1 MTRYDTSL
9 TPQRAAMS
17 TAASIATPRVSL
29 RICSGAHA
37 LRAAPVAP
45 RGAHRGASVPVRAI
59 GGKKGA
65 SDGKKAAAK
74 SVGKEKKSSGK
85 TGTAIGES
93 PLSNLPVP
101 LPVAGGGVL
110 VVGVVLAKI
119 LGGRRGGSV
128 ASLEERGAL
137 DENRDVDE
145 EKFFKGMMK
154 TVRTVE
160 MPELTDA
167 QIQAARERRRQ
178 SRAAEGGDPRRE
190 LKAAELPKNHPFA
203 TSEATDAATVE
214 EQARKVREM
223 NKPRTRQRGT
233 PPPKS

>member
-29 RICSGAHA
+29 RIRSGARA

-110 VVGVVLAKI
+110 VIGVVLAKI

-137 DENRDVDE
+137 DENRYVDDD
-145 EKFFKGMMK
+145 KFFSGMMK

-160 MPELTDA
+160 MPTLTEA
-167 QIQAARERRRQ
+167 QVRAARERRRQ
-178 SRAAEGGDPRRE
+178 SRDIDASPSTLENV
-190 LKAAELPKNHPFA
+190 ELPANHPFA
-203 TSEATDAATVE
+203 TDAKVSEAE
-214 EQARKVREM
+214 RKKLAERVREM
-223 NKPRTRQRGT
+223 NKPRRRRGRGA
-233 PPPKS
+233 PPGDE

>member
-29 RICSGAHA
+29 RIRSGARA

-137 DENRDVDE
+137 DENRYVDDD
-145 EKFFKGMMK
+145 KFFSGMMK

-160 MPELTDA
+160 MPTLTEA
-167 QIQAARERRRQ
+167 QVRAARERRRQ
-178 SRAAEGGDPRRE
+178 SRDIDASPSTLENV
-190 LKAAELPKNHPFA
+190 ELPANHPFA
-203 TSEATDAATVE
+203 TDAKVSEAE
-214 EQARKVREM
+214 RKKLAERVREM
-223 NKPRTRQRGT
+223 NKPRSRRGRGA
-233 PPPKS
+233 PPGDE

>member
-1 MTRYDTSL
+1 MTRCTSL

-29 RICSGAHA
+29 RIRSGARA

-137 DENRDVDE
+137 DENRYVDDD
-145 EKFFKGMMK
+145 KFFSGMMK

-160 MPELTDA
+160 MPTLTEA
-167 QIQAARERRRQ
+167 QVRAARERRRQ
-178 SRAAEGGDPRRE
+178 SRDIDASPSTLENV
-190 LKAAELPKNHPFA
+190 ELPANHPFA
-203 TSEATDAATVE
+203 TDAKVSEAE
-214 EQARKVREM
+214 RKKLAERVREM
-223 NKPRTRQRGT
+223 NKPRRRRGRGA
-233 PPPKS
+233 PPGDE

>member
-1 MTRYDTSL
+1 
-9 TPQRAAMS
+9 MS

-29 RICSGAHA
+29 RIRSGARA

-137 DENRDVDE
+137 DENRYVDDD
-145 EKFFKGMMK
+145 KFFSGMMK

-160 MPELTDA
+160 MPALTEA
-167 QIQAARERRRQ
+167 QIRAARERRRQ
-178 SRAAEGGDPRRE
+178 SRDIDASPSTLENV
-190 LKAAELPKNHPFA
+190 ELPANHPFA
-203 TSEATDAATVE
+203 TDAKVSEAE
-214 EQARKVREM
+214 RKKLAERVREM
-223 NKPRTRQRGT
+223 NKPRSRRGRGA
-233 PPPKS
+233 PPGDE

>member
-1 MTRYDTSL
+1 M
-9 TPQRAAMS
+9 
-17 TAASIATPRVSL
+17 
-29 RICSGAHA
+29 
-37 LRAAPVAP
+37 
-45 RGAHRGASVPVRAI
+45 RAI

-110 VVGVVLAKI
+110 VIGVVLAKI

-137 DENRDVDE
+137 DENRYVDDD
-145 EKFFKGMMK
+145 KFFSGMMK

-160 MPELTDA
+160 MPALTEA
-167 QIQAARERRRQ
+167 QIRAARERRRQ
-178 SRAAEGGDPRRE
+178 SRDIDASPSTLENV
-190 LKAAELPKNHPFA
+190 ELPANHPFA
-203 TSEATDAATVE
+203 TTAKVSEAE
-214 EQARKVREM
+214 RKKLAERVREM
-223 NKPRTRQRGT
+223 NKPRSRGRGGVRDE
-233 PPPKS
+233 

>member
-1 MTRYDTSL
+1 
-9 TPQRAAMS
+9 MS

-29 RICSGAHA
+29 RIRSRA

-65 SDGKKAAAK
+65 SDGKKADGKKAAAK

-137 DENRDVDE
+137 DENRYVDDD
-145 EKFFKGMMK
+145 KFFSGMMK

-160 MPELTDA
+160 MPTLTEA
-167 QIQAARERRRQ
+167 QVRAARERRRQ
-178 SRAAEGGDPRRE
+178 SRDIDASPSTLENV
-190 LKAAELPKNHPFA
+190 ELPANHPFA
-203 TSEATDAATVE
+203 TDAKVSEAE
-214 EQARKVREM
+214 RKKLAERVREM
-223 NKPRTRQRGT
+223 NKPRSRRGRGA
-233 PPPKS
+233 PPGDE

>member
-1 MTRYDTSL
+1 
-9 TPQRAAMS
+9 MS

-110 VVGVVLAKI
+110 VIGVVLAKI

-137 DENRDVDE
+137 DENRYVDDD
-145 EKFFKGMMK
+145 KFFSGMMK

-160 MPELTDA
+160 MPTLTEA
-167 QIQAARERRRQ
+167 QVRAARERRRQ
-178 SRAAEGGDPRRE
+178 SRDIDASPSSLENV
-190 LKAAELPKNHPFA
+190 ELPANHPFA
-203 TSEATDAATVE
+203 TDAKVSEAE
-214 EQARKVREM
+214 RKKLAERVREM
-223 NKPRTRQRGT
+223 NKPRSRGRGGVRDE
-233 PPPKS
+233 

>member
-1 MTRYDTSL
+1 
-9 TPQRAAMS
+9 MS

-29 RICSGAHA
+29 RIRSGARA

-45 RGAHRGASVPVRAI
+45 RGAPRGASVPVRAS

-65 SDGKKAAAK
+65 SASADGKKAAAK

-110 VVGVVLAKI
+110 VIGVVLAKI

-137 DENRDVDE
+137 DENRYVDDD
-145 EKFFKGMMK
+145 KFFSGMMK

-160 MPELTDA
+160 MPALTEA
-167 QIQAARERRRQ
+167 QIRAARERRRQ
-178 SRAAEGGDPRRE
+178 SRDIDASPSTLENV
-190 LKAAELPKNHPFA
+190 ELPANHPFA
-203 TSEATDAATVE
+203 TTAKVSEAE
-214 EQARKVREM
+214 RKKLAERVREM
-223 NKPRTRQRGT
+223 NKPRSRRGRGA
-233 PPPKS
+233 PPGDE

>member
-29 RICSGAHA
+29 RIRSGARA

-137 DENRDVDE
+137 DENRYVDDD
-145 EKFFKGMMK
+145 KFFSGMMK

-160 MPELTDA
+160 MPTLTEA
-167 QIQAARERRRQ
+167 QVRAARERRRQ
-178 SRAAEGGDPRRE
+178 SRDIDASPSTLENV
-190 LKAAELPKNHPFA
+190 ELPANHPFA
-203 TSEATDAATVE
+203 TDAKVSEA
-214 EQARKVREM
+214 EQKKLAERVREM
-223 NKPRTRQRGT
+223 NKPRRRRGRGA
-233 PPPKS
+233 PPGDE

>member
-1 MTRYDTSL
+1 MTRVPDPT
-9 TPQRAAMS
+9 TRRMS

-29 RICSGAHA
+29 RVRSGARA

-65 SDGKKAAAK
+65 SASADGKKAAAK

-110 VVGVVLAKI
+110 VIGVVLAKI

-137 DENRDVDE
+137 DENRYVDDD
-145 EKFFKGMMK
+145 KFFSGMMK

-160 MPELTDA
+160 MPTLTEA
-167 QIQAARERRRQ
+167 QVRAARERRRQ
-178 SRAAEGGDPRRE
+178 SRDIDASPSTLENV
-190 LKAAELPKNHPFA
+190 ELPANHPFA
-203 TSEATDAATVE
+203 TDAKVSEAE
-214 EQARKVREM
+214 RKKLAERVREM
-223 NKPRTRQRGT
+223 NKPRSRRGRGA
-233 PPPKS
+233 PPGDE

>member
-1 MTRYDTSL
+1 M
-9 TPQRAAMS
+9 
-17 TAASIATPRVSL
+17 
-29 RICSGAHA
+29 GA
-37 LRAAPVAP
+37 
-45 RGAHRGASVPVRAI
+45 
-59 GGKKGA
+59 
-65 SDGKKAAAK
+65 
-74 SVGKEKKSSGK
+74 
-85 TGTAIGES
+85 
-93 PLSNLPVP
+93 
-101 LPVAGGGVL
+101 
-110 VVGVVLAKI
+110 
-119 LGGRRGGSV
+119 
-128 ASLEERGAL
+128 LEERGAL

-203 TSEATDAATVE
+203 TSEATDAAAVE

-223 NKPRTRQRGT
+223 NKPRRRQRGT
-233 PPPKS
+233 PPPRS

>member
-1 MTRYDTSL
+1 
-9 TPQRAAMS
+9 MS

-29 RICSGAHA
+29 RIRSGARA

-110 VVGVVLAKI
+110 VIGVVLAKI

-137 DENRDVDE
+137 DENRYVDDD
-145 EKFFKGMMK
+145 KFFSGMMK

-160 MPELTDA
+160 MPTLTEA
-167 QIQAARERRRQ
+167 QVRAARERRRQ
-178 SRAAEGGDPRRE
+178 SRDIDASPSTLENV
-190 LKAAELPKNHPFA
+190 ELPANHPFA
-203 TSEATDAATVE
+203 TDAKVSEAE
-214 EQARKVREM
+214 RKKLAERVREM
-223 NKPRTRQRGT
+223 NKPRSRRGRGA
-233 PPPKS
+233 PPGDE

>member
-1 MTRYDTSL
+1 
-9 TPQRAAMS
+9 MS

-29 RICSGAHA
+29 RIRSGARA

-137 DENRDVDE
+137 DENRYVDDD
-145 EKFFKGMMK
+145 KFFSGMMK

-160 MPELTDA
+160 MPALTEA
-167 QIQAARERRRQ
+167 QIRAARERRRQ
-178 SRAAEGGDPRRE
+178 SRDIDASPSTLENV
-190 LKAAELPKNHPFA
+190 ELPANHPFA
-203 TSEATDAATVE
+203 TDAKVSEAE
-214 EQARKVREM
+214 RKKLAERVREM
-223 NKPRTRQRGT
+223 NKPRRRRGRGA
-233 PPPKS
+233 PPGDE

>member
-1 MTRYDTSL
+1 
-9 TPQRAAMS
+9 MS

-29 RICSGAHA
+29 RIRSGARA

-110 VVGVVLAKI
+110 VIGVVLAKI

-137 DENRDVDE
+137 DENRYVDDD
-145 EKFFKGMMK
+145 KFFSGMMK

-160 MPELTDA
+160 MPALTEA
-167 QIQAARERRRQ
+167 QIRAARERRRQ
-178 SRAAEGGDPRRE
+178 SRDIDASPSSLENV
-190 LKAAELPKNHPFA
+190 ELPANHPFA
-203 TSEATDAATVE
+203 TDAKVSEAE
-214 EQARKVREM
+214 RKKLAERVREM
-223 NKPRTRQRGT
+223 NKPRRRRGRGA
-233 PPPKS
+233 PPGDE

>member
-1 MTRYDTSL
+1 
-9 TPQRAAMS
+9 MS
-17 TAASIATPRVSL
+17 TAASIVTPRVSL
-29 RICSGAHA
+29 RIRSGARA

-45 RGAHRGASVPVRAI
+45 RGARRGASVPVRAI
-59 GGKKGA
+59 GGKKDA
-65 SDGKKAAAK
+65 SASAADGKKAAAK

-110 VVGVVLAKI
+110 VIGVVLAKI

-137 DENRDVDE
+137 DENRYVDDD
-145 EKFFKGMMK
+145 KFFSGMMK

-160 MPELTDA
+160 MPALTEA
-167 QIQAARERRRQ
+167 QIRAARERRRQ
-178 SRAAEGGDPRRE
+178 SRDIDASPSTLENV
-190 LKAAELPKNHPFA
+190 ELPANHPFA
-203 TSEATDAATVE
+203 TTAKVSEAE
-214 EQARKVREM
+214 RKKLAERVREM
-223 NKPRTRQRGT
+223 NKPRSRRGRGA
-233 PPPKS
+233 PPGDE

>member
-1 MTRYDTSL
+1 
-9 TPQRAAMS
+9 MS

-29 RICSGAHA
+29 RIRSGARA

-110 VVGVVLAKI
+110 VIGVVLAKI

-137 DENRDVDE
+137 DENRYVDDD
-145 EKFFKGMMK
+145 KFFSGMMK

-160 MPELTDA
+160 MPTLTEA
-167 QIQAARERRRQ
+167 QVRAARERRRQ
-178 SRAAEGGDPRRE
+178 SRDIDASPSTLENV
-190 LKAAELPKNHPFA
+190 ELPANHPFA
-203 TSEATDAATVE
+203 TDAKVSEAE
-214 EQARKVREM
+214 RKKLAERVREM
-223 NKPRTRQRGT
+223 NKPRRRRGRGA
-233 PPPKS
+233 PPGDE

>member
-29 RICSGAHA
+29 RIRSGARA

-110 VVGVVLAKI
+110 VIGVVLAKI

-137 DENRDVDE
+137 DENRYVDDD
-145 EKFFKGMMK
+145 KFFSGMMK

-160 MPELTDA
+160 MPTLTEA
-167 QIQAARERRRQ
+167 QVRAARERRRQ
-178 SRAAEGGDPRRE
+178 SRDIDASPSTLENV
-190 LKAAELPKNHPFA
+190 ELPANHPFA
-203 TSEATDAATVE
+203 TDAKVSEAE
-214 EQARKVREM
+214 RKKLAERVREM
-223 NKPRTRQRGT
+223 NKPRSRRGRGA
-233 PPPKS
+233 PPGDE

>member
-17 TAASIATPRVSL
+17 TAASIATPCVSL
-29 RICSGAHA
+29 RIRSGARA

-137 DENRDVDE
+137 DENRYVDDD
-145 EKFFKGMMK
+145 KFFSGMMK

-160 MPELTDA
+160 MPTLTEA
-167 QIQAARERRRQ
+167 QVRAARERRRQ
-178 SRAAEGGDPRRE
+178 SRDIDASPSTLENV
-190 LKAAELPKNHPFA
+190 ELPANHPFA
-203 TSEATDAATVE
+203 TDAKVSEAE
-214 EQARKVREM
+214 RKKLAERVREM
-223 NKPRTRQRGT
+223 NKPRRRRGRGA
-233 PPPKS
+233 PPGDE

>member
-29 RICSGAHA
+29 RIRSGARA

-137 DENRDVDE
+137 DENRYVDDD
-145 EKFFKGMMK
+145 KFFSGMMK

-160 MPELTDA
+160 MPTLTEA
-167 QIQAARERRRQ
+167 QVRAARERRRQ
-178 SRAAEGGDPRRE
+178 SRDIDASPSTLENV
-190 LKAAELPKNHPFA
+190 ELPANHPFA
-203 TSEATDAATVE
+203 TDAKVSEAE
-214 EQARKVREM
+214 RKKLAERVREM
-223 NKPRTRQRGT
+223 NKPRRRRGRGA
-233 PPPKS
+233 PPGDE

>member
-1 MTRYDTSL
+1 MMLACVAPASATIAVPARSL
-9 TPQRAAMS
+9 ASRRVAPGRAARPRGAALVTRAGANQDAPKK
-17 TAASIATPRVSL
+17 TAASAGKAKGGETSGSESSTGGILVSV
-29 RICSGAHA
+29 GA
-37 LRAAPVAP
+37 VQV
-45 RGAHRGASVPVRAI
+45 SVPP
-59 GGKKGA
+59 
-65 SDGKKAAAK
+65 
-74 SVGKEKKSSGK
+74 
-85 TGTAIGES
+85 T
-93 PLSNLPVP
+93 
-101 LPVAGGGVL
+101 VAGAGGV
-110 VVGVVLAKI
+110 GA
-119 LGGRRGGSV
+119 
-128 ASLEERGAL
+128 LEERGAL

-203 TSEATDAATVE
+203 TSEATDAAAVE

-223 NKPRTRQRGT
+223 NKPRRRQRGT
-233 PPPKS
+233 PPPRS

>member
-1 MTRYDTSL
+1 
-9 TPQRAAMS
+9 MS

-29 RICSGAHA
+29 RIRSGARA

-74 SVGKEKKSSGK
+74 SIGKEKKSSGK

-137 DENRDVDE
+137 DENRYVDDD
-145 EKFFKGMMK
+145 KFFSGMMK

-160 MPELTDA
+160 MPALTEA
-167 QIQAARERRRQ
+167 QIRAARERRRQ
-178 SRAAEGGDPRRE
+178 SRDIDASPSSLENV
-190 LKAAELPKNHPFA
+190 ELPANHPFA
-203 TSEATDAATVE
+203 TDAKVSEAE
-214 EQARKVREM
+214 RKKLAERVREM
-223 NKPRTRQRGT
+223 NKPRSRRGRGA
-233 PPPKS
+233 PPGDE

>member
-29 RICSGAHA
+29 RIGSGAHA

-137 DENRDVDE
+137 DENRYVDDD
-145 EKFFKGMMK
+145 KFFSGMMK

-160 MPELTDA
+160 MPTLTEA
-167 QIQAARERRRQ
+167 QVRAARERRRQ
-178 SRAAEGGDPRRE
+178 SRDIDASPSTLENV
-190 LKAAELPKNHPFA
+190 ELPANHPFA
-203 TSEATDAATVE
+203 TDAKVSEAE
-214 EQARKVREM
+214 RKKLAERVREM
-223 NKPRTRQRGT
+223 NKPRRRRGRGA
-233 PPPKS
+233 PPGDE

>member
-1 MTRYDTSL
+1 
-9 TPQRAAMS
+9 MS

-29 RICSGAHA
+29 RIRSGARA

-45 RGAHRGASVPVRAI
+45 RGAHRGVSVPVRAI

-65 SDGKKAAAK
+65 SASADGKKAAAK

-137 DENRDVDE
+137 DENRYVDDD
-145 EKFFKGMMK
+145 KFFSGMMK

-160 MPELTDA
+160 MPALTEA
-167 QIQAARERRRQ
+167 QIRAARERRRQ
-178 SRAAEGGDPRRE
+178 SRDIDASPSTLENV
-190 LKAAELPKNHPFA
+190 ELPANHPFA
-203 TSEATDAATVE
+203 TDAKVSEAE
-214 EQARKVREM
+214 RKKLAERVREM
-223 NKPRTRQRGT
+223 NKPRRRRGRGA
-233 PPPKS
+233 PPGDE

>member
-1 MTRYDTSL
+1 MLALVAPASATIAAPARSIASRRVA
-9 TPQRAAMS
+9 PGRAARPRGAALVTRAGAKQEAPKK
-17 TAASIATPRVSL
+17 TAASAGKAKGGET
-29 RICSGAHA
+29 SG
-37 LRAAPVAP
+37 
-45 RGAHRGASVPVRAI
+45 SE
-59 GGKKGA
+59 
-65 SDGKKAAAK
+65 S
-74 SVGKEKKSSGK
+74 SSG
-85 TGTAIGES
+85 GI
-93 PLSNLPVP
+93 
-101 LPVAGGGVL
+101 L
-110 VVGVVLAKI
+110 VSVGVVQVSVPPTVAGAGGALLA
-119 LGGRRGGSV
+119 LALLRGALGGGRRKGSV
-128 ASLEERGAL
+128 GALEERGAL

-203 TSEATDAATVE
+203 TSEATDAAAVE

>member
-1 MTRYDTSL
+1 
-9 TPQRAAMS
+9 MS

-29 RICSGAHA
+29 RIRSGARA

-137 DENRDVDE
+137 DENRYVDDD
-145 EKFFKGMMK
+145 KFFSGMMK

-160 MPELTDA
+160 MPTLTEA
-167 QIQAARERRRQ
+167 QVRAARERRRQ
-178 SRAAEGGDPRRE
+178 SRDIDASPSTLENV
-190 LKAAELPKNHPFA
+190 ELPANHPFA
-203 TSEATDAATVE
+203 TDAKVSEAE
-214 EQARKVREM
+214 RKKLAERVREM
-223 NKPRTRQRGT
+223 NKPRSRRGRGA
-233 PPPKS
+233 PPGDE

>member
-137 DENRDVDE
+137 DENRYVDDD
-145 EKFFKGMMK
+145 KFFSGMMK

-160 MPELTDA
+160 MPTLTEA
-167 QIQAARERRRQ
+167 QVRAARERRRQ
-178 SRAAEGGDPRRE
+178 SRDIDASPSTLENV
-190 LKAAELPKNHPFA
+190 ELPANHPFA
-203 TSEATDAATVE
+203 TDAKVSEAE
-214 EQARKVREM
+214 RKKLAERVREM
-223 NKPRTRQRGT
+223 NKPRSRRGRGA
-233 PPPKS
+233 PPGDE

>member
-1 MTRYDTSL
+1 
-9 TPQRAAMS
+9 MS
-17 TAASIATPRVSL
+17 TAASIVTPRVSL
-29 RICSGAHA
+29 RIRSGARA

-45 RGAHRGASVPVRAI
+45 RGARRGASVPVRAI
-59 GGKKGA
+59 GGKKDA
-65 SDGKKAAAK
+65 SASAADGKKAAAK

-110 VVGVVLAKI
+110 VIGVVLAKI

-137 DENRDVDE
+137 DENRYVDDD
-145 EKFFKGMMK
+145 KFFSGMMK

-160 MPELTDA
+160 MPELTEA
-167 QIQAARERRRQ
+167 QIRAARERRRQ
-178 SRAAEGGDPRRE
+178 SRDIDASPSSLENV
-190 LKAAELPKNHPFA
+190 ELPANHPFA
-203 TSEATDAATVE
+203 TTAKVSEAE
-214 EQARKVREM
+214 RKKLAERVREM
-223 NKPRTRQRGT
+223 NKPRSRGRGRVRDE
-233 PPPKS
+233 

>member
-1 MTRYDTSL
+1 
-9 TPQRAAMS
+9 MS

-29 RICSGAHA
+29 RIRSGARA

-110 VVGVVLAKI
+110 IVGVVLAKI

-137 DENRDVDE
+137 DENRYVDDD
-145 EKFFKGMMK
+145 KFFSGMMK

-160 MPELTDA
+160 MPTLTEA
-167 QIQAARERRRQ
+167 QVRAARERRRQ
-178 SRAAEGGDPRRE
+178 SRDIDASPSTLENV
-190 LKAAELPKNHPFA
+190 ELPANHPFA
-203 TSEATDAATVE
+203 TDAKVSEAE
-214 EQARKVREM
+214 RKKLAERVREM
-223 NKPRTRQRGT
+223 NKPRSRRGRGA
-233 PPPKS
+233 PPGDE

>member
-17 TAASIATPRVSL
+17 TAASIAPPRVSL
-29 RICSGAHA
+29 RIRSGARA

-137 DENRDVDE
+137 DENRYVDDD
-145 EKFFKGMMK
+145 KFFSGMMK

-160 MPELTDA
+160 MPTLTEA
-167 QIQAARERRRQ
+167 QVRAARERRRQ
-178 SRAAEGGDPRRE
+178 SRDIDASPSTLENV
-190 LKAAELPKNHPFA
+190 ELPANHPFA
-203 TSEATDAATVE
+203 TDAKVSEAE
-214 EQARKVREM
+214 RKKLAERVREM
-223 NKPRTRQRGT
+223 NKPRRRRGRGA
-233 PPPKS
+233 PPGDE

>member
-29 RICSGAHA
+29 RIRSGARA

-45 RGAHRGASVPVRAI
+45 RGAHRGASVPVCAI

-137 DENRDVDE
+137 DENRYVDDD
-145 EKFFKGMMK
+145 KFFSGMMK

-160 MPELTDA
+160 MPALTEA
-167 QIQAARERRRQ
+167 QIRAARERRRQ
-178 SRAAEGGDPRRE
+178 SRDIDASPSTLENV
-190 LKAAELPKNHPFA
+190 ELPANHPFA
-203 TSEATDAATVE
+203 TDAKVSEAE
-214 EQARKVREM
+214 RKKLAERVREM
-223 NKPRTRQRGT
+223 NKPRRRRGRGA
-233 PPPKS
+233 PPGDE